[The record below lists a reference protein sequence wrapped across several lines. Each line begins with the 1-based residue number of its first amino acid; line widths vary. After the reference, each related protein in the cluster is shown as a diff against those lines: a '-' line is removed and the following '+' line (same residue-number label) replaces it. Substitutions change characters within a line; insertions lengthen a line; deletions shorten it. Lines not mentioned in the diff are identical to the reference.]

1 MMFDKNT
8 DINKQ
13 FKFLATIGKGAYGSV
28 FLVESAITK
37 EEIYALKVLKYMDSY
52 QTSQEKND
60 HEKNLQQE
68 L

>member
-1 MMFDKNT
+1 MFDKNT

-37 EEIYALKVLKYMDSY
+37 DEIYALKVLKYMDNY
-52 QTSQEKND
+52 
-60 HEKNLQQE
+60 
-68 L
+68 